1 SDMPQQQREQ
11 VDVFLDYENVRRT
24 GREVFL
30 YSNSAPHEGMVDP
43 LALAQTVV
51 SKRKRDSIL
60 RKVHVFRGRPNP
72 LRQPKPH
79 SAFEHF
85 AARWSQNES
94 VVTHFRDLKYV
105 DHDPGF
111 FTAMEKGVD
120 VALAVQLI
128 NSALSPNSPDAIIL
142 MSNDTDLEPAVE
154 FVLEQTST
162 HIEIAAW
169 SGEGSYPL
177 YLRKYI
183 SQNPPR
189 YLPYCHFLTKADF
202 DRLRCDYELY
212 HNLSPH
218 RAADERA
225 RGGGVDKRAAT

>member
-1 SDMPQQQREQ
+1 M
-11 VDVFLDYENVRRT
+11 
-24 GREVFL
+24 
-30 YSNSAPHEGMVDP
+30 
-43 LALAQTVV
+43 
-51 SKRKRDSIL
+51 
-60 RKVHVFRGRPNP
+60 HVFRGRPNP